1 MTKHKF
7 KEELKE
13 LIKHYLRENKNKKD
27 FPYSISFDYI
37 IKEPN
42 KNSYGGLMFYSDKKD
57 DLLKIK
63 SIDYKD

>member
-1 MTKHKF
+1 MNKHEF
-7 KEELKE
+7 KQELEEL
-13 LIKHYLRENKNKKD
+13 LWTYLHDNRSKKD
-27 FPYSISFDYI
+27 LPNSISFDYI

-57 DLLKIK
+57 ILLKIK